1 MQSAVLDWAALDH
14 DPARA
19 RLALVRDLLAVRR
32 REITPR
38 LPGASFGGDRVTSDL
53 LTAHW
58 RLGDGRTL
66 WLTANLSDRDIP
78 GAPEPKGTA
87 IWGRALSGNLPGW
100 AARWHIG

>member
-1 MQSAVLDWAALDH
+1 MLFRS
-14 DPARA
+14 
-19 RLALVRDLLAVRR
+19 
-32 REITPR
+32 
-38 LPGASFGGDRVTSDL
+38 
-53 LTAHW
+53 W

>member
-1 MQSAVLDWAALDH
+1 MIRRVRGLRWCATCSPYAG
-14 DPARA
+14 ARS
-19 RLALVRDLLAVRR
+19 RR
-32 REITPR
+32 GSQ
-38 LPGASFGGDRVTSDL
+38 GASFGGDRVTSDL